1 MCMCVCVCVCVCVSV
16 CLIVCVHRAMDVPR
30 VAERRRC
37 KEDRQRDRWAG
48 GGNMRDGEGNWK
60 IGSRDEKKI
69 NKKMLNR
76 GANTG
81 ESHI

>member
-1 MCMCVCVCVCVCVSV
+1 MLQTAGGVGGGGDREERMCMCVCVSV

-60 IGSRDEKKI
+60 IGSRDEK
-69 NKKMLNR
+69 
-76 GANTG
+76 
-81 ESHI
+81 

>member
-1 MCMCVCVCVCVCVSV
+1 MCCKQRGGGWGGDREERMCVCVSV

-60 IGSRDEKKI
+60 IGSRDEK
-69 NKKMLNR
+69 
-76 GANTG
+76 
-81 ESHI
+81 

>member
-1 MCMCVCVCVCVCVSV
+1 MLQTAGGWVGGGDREERMCMCVCVSV

-30 VAERRRC
+30 VAEWRRC

-60 IGSRDEKKI
+60 IGSRDEK
-69 NKKMLNR
+69 
-76 GANTG
+76 
-81 ESHI
+81 

>member
-1 MCMCVCVCVCVCVSV
+1 MCCKQRGGGWGGGREERMCMCVCVSV

-60 IGSRDEKKI
+60 IGSRDEK
-69 NKKMLNR
+69 
-76 GANTG
+76 
-81 ESHI
+81 

>member
-1 MCMCVCVCVCVCVSV
+1 MTEPPICAANSGGVGGGGDMEERMCMCVCVSV

-60 IGSRDEKKI
+60 IGSRDEI
-69 NKKMLNR
+69 
-76 GANTG
+76 
-81 ESHI
+81 

>member
-1 MCMCVCVCVCVCVSV
+1 MTEPPICAANSGGVGGGGDREERMCMCVCVSV

-30 VAERRRC
+30 VAEWRRC

-60 IGSRDEKKI
+60 IGSRDEK
-69 NKKMLNR
+69 
-76 GANTG
+76 
-81 ESHI
+81 